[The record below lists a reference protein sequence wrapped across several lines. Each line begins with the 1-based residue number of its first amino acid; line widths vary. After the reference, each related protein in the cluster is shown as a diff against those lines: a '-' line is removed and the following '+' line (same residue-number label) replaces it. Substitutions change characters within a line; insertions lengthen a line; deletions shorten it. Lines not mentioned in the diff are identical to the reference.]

1 MVGLGSNVGDTEDN
15 LNDALARLEA
25 YGDDITLK
33 QMSGLYETEPQ
44 EKKDQPWFANQ
55 VIELAVD
62 PEIWS
67 PEGFL
72 SCLQAI
78 EGQLGRTRQEP
89 NGPRVLD
96 MDLIAWGDLVQ
107 ETGYL
112 DLPHPKAKERA
123 FVLLPLKEIIPDFV
137 FPDGLGINEA
147 LSAIEYKIEGNRIWQ
162 D

>member
-1 MVGLGSNVGDTEDN
+1 MGDTEDN
-15 LNDALARLEA
+15 LNDALSRLEA

-33 QMSGLYETEPQ
+33 KMSGLYRTEPQ
-44 EKKDQPWFANQ
+44 EKKEQPWFTNQ
-55 VIELAVD
+55 VIELAID

-96 MDLIAWGDLVQ
+96 MDLIAWDDVVQ

-112 DLPHPKAKERA
+112 DLPHPRADKRA
-123 FVLLPLKEIIPDFV
+123 FVLIPLKEIAPEFV
-137 FPDGLGINEA
+137 FPDGRGVDTALGD
-147 LSAIEYKIEGNRIWQ
+147 IEYRLEGNNIWQ

>member
-1 MVGLGSNVGDTEDN
+1 MGLGSNVGDTEDN
-15 LNDALARLEA
+15 LNDALSRLEA

-33 QMSGLYETEPQ
+33 KMSGLYETEPQ
-44 EKKDQPWFANQ
+44 EKKDQSWFTNQ

-96 MDLIAWGDLVQ
+96 MDMIAWGDLEQ

-112 DLPHPKAKERA
+112 DLPHPRAQQRA
-123 FVLLPLKEIIPDFV
+123 FVLVPLNEIAPDFV
-137 FPDGLGINEA
+137 FPDGTGVAEA
-147 LSAIEYKIEGNRIWQ
+147 LDKVEFRMEGNRIWQ

>member
-1 MVGLGSNVGDTEDN
+1 MGLGSNVGDTEDN
-15 LNDALARLEA
+15 LNDALSRLEA

-33 QMSGLYETEPQ
+33 KMSGLYETEPQ
-44 EKKDQPWFANQ
+44 EKKDQSWFTNQ

-96 MDLIAWGDLVQ
+96 MDLIAWGDLEQ

-112 DLPHPKAKERA
+112 DLPHPRARQRA
-123 FVLLPLKEIIPDFV
+123 FVLVPLNEIAPDFA
-137 FPDGLGINEA
+137 FPDGTGVSEA
-147 LSAIEYKIEGNRIWQ
+147 LGKIEFRMEGNRIWQ